1 LVINIGDFD
10 IVRSINRVLARPF
23 TGFFIRSALHP
34 NQITL
39 LSASSGAAAALL
51 FCLGTKAGF
60 ISGAALFELFYILD
74 NCDGEVAR
82 AKGLSTKFGSWLD
95 TSVDYCAHVAAFGGI
110 AFGIYRTT
118 QSPLIFIAGVAAM
131 TGIFLS
137 FFVVVLQK
145 TKNYGLAI
153 HGMPKTPEGMI
164 KKASALDKLIETLS
178 VGDFSIIVLL
188 FALFGKMEL
197 LLWLAAFG
205 ANLFCIVLLITNFKY
220 LVSDCPPSC
229 GRGLPG

>member
-1 LVINIGDFD
+1 M
-10 IVRSINRVLARPF
+10 RSINRILARPF
-23 TGFFIRSALHP
+23 TEFFIKSGLHP

-39 LSASSGAAAALL
+39 LSGAAGIMAVLL
-51 FCLGTKAGF
+51 FCFGTKAGF
-60 ISGAALFELFYILD
+60 ILGAVFFELFYILD

-82 AKGLSTKFGSWLD
+82 AKGLSTRFGSWLD
-95 TSVDYCAHVAAFGGI
+95 TLVDYCVHVAAFGGI

-118 QSPLIFIAGVAAM
+118 QNPLIPVAGIAAM
-131 TGIFLS
+131 IGVFLS

-145 TKNYGLAI
+145 NRDYGLAV
-153 HGMPKTPEGMI
+153 HGMPKAPRGTAGEPRI
-164 KKASALDKLIETLS
+164 FDKLIEVLS

-188 FALFGKMEL
+188 FALFDKMEL

-220 LVSDCPPSC
+220 LVS
-229 GRGLPG
+229 GLPGQAGQ

>member
-1 LVINIGDFD
+1 M
-10 IVRSINRVLARPF
+10 RSLNRVLARPF
-23 TGFFIRSALHP
+23 TGFFIRSGLHP

-39 LSASSGAAAALL
+39 LSGASGAASALL

-60 ISGAALFELFYILD
+60 ISGAAFFELFYILD

-95 TSVDYCAHVAAFGGI
+95 TSVDYCVHVAAFGAI

-118 QSPLIFIAGVAAM
+118 QSPLIPVAGIAAM
-131 TGIFLS
+131 IGVFLS

-145 TKNYGLAI
+145 ARNYGLAV
-153 HGMPKTPEGMI
+153 HGMPKAPKSVV
-164 KKASALDKLIETLS
+164 KKTSALDKLIEILS
-178 VGDFSIIVLL
+178 VGDFSIVVLL
-188 FALFGKMEL
+188 FALSGRMEL

-205 ANLFCIVLLITNFKY
+205 ANIFCIVLLITNFKY
-220 LVSDCPPSC
+220 LIYSKK
-229 GRGLPG
+229 LL

>member
-1 LVINIGDFD
+1 M
-10 IVRSINRVLARPF
+10 RSVNRILTRPF
-23 TGFFIRSALHP
+23 TGFFIRSGLHP

-39 LSASSGAAAALL
+39 LSGAVGVVAVFL

-60 ISGAALFELFYILD
+60 ILGAVFFELFYILD

-82 AKGLSTKFGSWLD
+82 AKGLSTRFGSWLD
-95 TSVDYCAHVAAFGGI
+95 TLVDYCVHVAAFGGI

-118 QSPLIFIAGVAAM
+118 QSPLIPIAGIAAM
-131 TGIFLS
+131 IGIFLS

-145 TKNYGLAI
+145 TKNYGLGI
-153 HGMPKTPEGMI
+153 HGMPKTPKGVV
-164 KKASALDKLIETLS
+164 KKMGTLDKLIEILS
-178 VGDFSIIVLL
+178 VGDFSIVVLL

-205 ANLFCIVLLITNFKY
+205 ANLFCVVLLVMNFRY
-220 LVSDCPPSC
+220 LT
-229 GRGLPG
+229 GQE

>member
-1 LVINIGDFD
+1 M
-10 IVRSINRVLARPF
+10 RSINRILARPF
-23 TGFFIRSALHP
+23 TEFFIKSGLHP

-39 LSASSGAAAALL
+39 LSGAAGIAAVLI
-51 FCLGTKAGF
+51 FCFGTKAGF
-60 ISGAALFELFYILD
+60 ILGAVFFGLFYILD

-82 AKGLSTKFGSWLD
+82 AKGLSTRLGSWLD
-95 TSVDYCAHVAAFGGI
+95 TLVDYCVHVAAFGGI

-118 QSPLIFIAGVAAM
+118 QNPIIPIVGITAM
-131 TGIFLS
+131 IGIFLS

-153 HGMPKTPEGMI
+153 HGMPKTPKGAI
-164 KKASALDKLIETLS
+164 KKINVFDKLIETLS
-178 VGDFSIIVLL
+178 VGDFSIVVLL

-205 ANLFCIVLLITNFKY
+205 ANLFCVVLLVVNFRY
-220 LVSDCPPSC
+220 LT
-229 GRGLPG
+229 GQE

>member
-1 LVINIGDFD
+1 VK
-10 IVRSINRVLARPF
+10 SINRILAKPF
-23 TGFFIRSALHP
+23 TGFFIRSGLHP

-39 LSASSGAAAALL
+39 LSGASGVVAVLL

-60 ISGAALFELFYILD
+60 ISGAAFFELFYILD

-95 TSVDYCAHVAAFGGI
+95 TLVDYCVHVAAFGGI

-118 QSPLIFIAGVAAM
+118 RNPLIPIAGIAAM
-131 TGIFLS
+131 IGIFLS

-153 HGMPKTPEGMI
+153 HGMPKTPKGI
-164 KKASALDKLIETLS
+164 AKKVGVLDKLIGTLS
-178 VGDFSIIVLL
+178 VGDFSIVVLL
-188 FALFGKMEL
+188 FALSGKMEL

-205 ANLFCIVLLITNFKY
+205 ANLFCVALLVVNFKY
-220 LVSDCPPSC
+220 LTSQE
-229 GRGLPG
+229 